1 MPANNILV
9 PGFRKG
15 LSTENA
21 GFKLTD
27 NVLKPIKQKM
37 HVEGIL
43 CDVARNIVGYIAFF
57 RHSRN
62 CSKLG

>member
-1 MPANNILV
+1 MLTNNILV

-21 GFKLTD
+21 GVKLTH

-43 CDVARNIVGYIAFF
+43 YDVA
-57 RHSRN
+57 
-62 CSKLG
+62 